1 MVGGTVASAYLLR
14 MLQPHPKFMTQARP
28 LALARWL
35 WAVAGLIVVMVV
47 VGGITRLTES
57 GLSITEWKPV
67 TGAIPPMD
75 AASWQA
81 EFDDVLAQL
90 AKQTLQQR
98 IDELMTRMREVGNA
112 GMTPAE
118 KDELRELQVRIRA

>member
-1 MVGGTVASAYLLR
+1 MVFRVYDDGLGFRYEFPDQVALKQVRISEE
-14 MLQPHPKFMTQARP
+14 
-28 LALARWL
+28 
-35 WAVAGLIVVMVV
+35 
-47 VGGITRLTES
+47 LTELLDVVQMRPDIS
-57 GLSITEWKPV
+57 TGGLLELFAEREEAASLQKLAGVSLP
-67 TGAIPPMD
+67 GD

-98 IDELMTRMREVGNA
+98 IDELMTRMREVGTS

-118 KDELRELQVRIRA
+118 KDELRELQTRMRT

>member
-1 MVGGTVASAYLLR
+1 MSLPG
-14 MLQPHPKFMTQARP
+14 
-28 LALARWL
+28 
-35 WAVAGLIVVMVV
+35 
-47 VGGITRLTES
+47 
-57 GLSITEWKPV
+57 
-67 TGAIPPMD
+67 D

-98 IDELMTRMREVGNA
+98 IDELMTWMREVGNA

-118 KDELRELQVRIRA
+118 KDELRELQVRIRG